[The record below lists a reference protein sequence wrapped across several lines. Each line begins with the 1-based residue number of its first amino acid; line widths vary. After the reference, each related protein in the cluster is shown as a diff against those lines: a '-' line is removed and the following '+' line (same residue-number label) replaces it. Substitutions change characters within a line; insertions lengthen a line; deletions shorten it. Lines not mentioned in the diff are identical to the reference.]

1 MNKKPIEQARDPD
14 LRSSLAALQRAAMRA
29 REIAQ
34 KTGTTIVISRNGVIE
49 HLQPQSMQAIGVLEP
64 APIYGPDK

>member
-34 KTGTTIVISRNGVIE
+34 KTGTTIVISNNGVIE
-49 HLQPQSMQAIGVLEP
+49 YLQPQSMQAIGVQEP
-64 APIYGPDK
+64 SPIYKPDK